1 MVWWAKIEILDLK
14 TVLFYTNTGSFS
26 PGCEYDTNFHQSIY
40 NMGTTAKLHITDL
53 LNNGLIEFLNVT
65 ELKLYV
71 LLTCMLVL
79 FGDRTNNNYSQ

>member
-1 MVWWAKIEILDLK
+1 
-14 TVLFYTNTGSFS
+14 
-26 PGCEYDTNFHQSIY
+26 
-40 NMGTTAKLHITDL
+40 MGTTAKLHITDL

-79 FGDRTNNNYSQ
+79 FGDRTNNSYSQ